1 MLRSAQRPR
10 LRSPSYG
17 TDMQSGHLLQ
27 RFPRVSPRWNHH
39 DETPSFHQIEPQQ
52 YQDDRVQKRES
63 PAGYRTGAR
72 PITWKQRSTLWQ
84 ARLWLGRENGG
95 SISLGLYRSESEA
108 HKIWLAVS
116 KGIAARGMIDPLPL
130 TAWECLIVLPGIR
143 EGILPRWVIRVGN
156 RFTARARIAGV
167 VYSVNKFKT
176 PRAAF
181 KSLWKKIKPL
191 FPPRKPQ
198 PEEKPD
204 NHPTLF

>member
-1 MLRSAQRPR
+1 MN
-10 LRSPSYG
+10 
-17 TDMQSGHLLQ
+17 SGHLLK
-27 RFPRVSPRWNHH
+27 RFPKWAPRWNHN
-39 DETPSFHQIEPQQ
+39 DETPHFSQIEPQQ

-72 PITWKQRSTLWQ
+72 PITWKQHSTLWQ

-95 SISLGLYRSESEA
+95 SISLGLYRSENEA

-130 TAWECLIVLPGIR
+130 TAWECLIVIPGIR
-143 EGILPRWVIRVGN
+143 EGILPRWVVRVGD
-156 RFTARARIAGV
+156 RFTARARIAGNEYV
-167 VYSVNKFKT
+167 VNKFKT
-176 PRAAF
+176 PQSAF
-181 KSLWKKIKPL
+181 VALWKQVKPL

-198 PEEKPD
+198 AEEKVD